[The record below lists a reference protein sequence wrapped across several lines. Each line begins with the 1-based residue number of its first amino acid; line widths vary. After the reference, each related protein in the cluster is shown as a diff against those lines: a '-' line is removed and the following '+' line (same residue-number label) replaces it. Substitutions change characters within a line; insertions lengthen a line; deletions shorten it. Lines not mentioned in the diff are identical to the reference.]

1 MLSGWKSKMLPAKFE
16 VHAIPLETRQVARLP
31 PRFPEPPRQ
40 ELVKRPQVLQLQYCP
55 ARTSHRYLPSSNEV
69 AVALPKVRKLGEC
82 PFVALVAMHSGVACH
97 AQRDQVFLSPSRCD
111 SAA

>member
-40 ELVKRPQVLQLQYCP
+40 ELVKRPQVLQPPVLSRPHLAQIP
-55 ARTSHRYLPSSNEV
+55 AEFERSSCRAAEGEEV
-69 AVALPKVRKLGEC
+69 GGVPVRGVSGDALWCGMPC
-82 PFVALVAMHSGVACH
+82 TA
-97 AQRDQVFLSPSRCD
+97 
-111 SAA
+111 